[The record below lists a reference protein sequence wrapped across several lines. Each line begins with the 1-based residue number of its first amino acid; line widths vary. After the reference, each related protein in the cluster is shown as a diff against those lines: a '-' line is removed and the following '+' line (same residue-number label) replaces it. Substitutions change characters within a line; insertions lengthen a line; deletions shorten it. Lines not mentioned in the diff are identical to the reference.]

1 MKEKYFCFF
10 SALGS
15 SSLWYNTSKLCFSL
29 PMTLIGFQGKVFNT
43 LSNCCLSENTVCV
56 GAESSGGYEEYFV
69 GLYLELEL

>member
-1 MKEKYFCFF
+1 
-10 SALGS
+10 
-15 SSLWYNTSKLCFSL
+15 
-29 PMTLIGFQGKVFNT
+29 MTLIGFQGKVFNT